1 MKELKCRNKELS
13 LLFVDNEEMRK
24 INKLYLNID
33 HTTNV
38 IAFSQKEGELGSL
51 NPDILGDVVVS
62 VEKAAFDAEKSG
74 LSLEDELDFLV
85 IHGILHLLGY
95 DHENCGEAEAQM
107 MKNKNEE
114 IFLNLKGYLT
124 E

>member
-24 INKLYLNID
+24 INKLYLNRD

-95 DHENCGEAEAQM
+95 DHENCGEAQAQM
-107 MKNKNEE
+107 MKNKSEE